1 MTSSARY
8 SGPVSENPAIVGV
21 GTRQPGAYAWA
32 VISTTL
38 APRMTNAQKMNEC
51 STPAYH
57 SRATFRWKIP
67 YTMKFFTRVGRWSHR
82 GSFRCAVNRYRRRR
96 YIFRP
101 KIERE
106 TARKAV
112 TATVSRAV
120 SAMRSRGTR
129 EPFSTRGCCEN
140 DQLAVV
146 RGHGLPSPSA
156 PHADHP
162 PTRLLENRS
171 EVPRR
176 KQDQLRGRVGAV
188 LQVLADTFVEF
199 PFQSQHARRRLE
211 RTELVLLQRPD
222 RAECQG
228 SRSPCDEVAVQ
239 EIQDEPTGGAH
250 VGGAA
255 RRASE
260 RPRPAAST
268 ECASHAEEH
277 SESASRRQTRLDL

>member
-1 MTSSARY
+1 M
-8 SGPVSENPAIVGV
+8 VGV

-120 SAMRSRGTR
+120 STMRSRGTR

-211 RTELVLLQRPD
+211 RTELVFLQRPD
-222 RAECQG
+222 RVECEG
-228 SRSPCDEVAVQ
+228 SRSRCEEVAVQ
-239 EIQDEPTGGAH
+239 EVQDEPTGGGH
-250 VGGAA
+250 VGGGAA
-255 RRASE
+255 PESDLPPHRAS
-260 RPRPAAST
+260 RAGRGHT
-268 ECASHAEEH
+268 EG
-277 SESASRRQTRLDL
+277 RRQTAGRRPSRRHGR